1 MLVYFGALRAENKHC
16 VWYGLALALAPDD
29 GMSAVTFGTARFCT
43 TSDLERLDGCTMT
56 FGTARPLGIA
66 APVRDASLVW
76 DASPPHSLRGGAHG
90 GETGLVAHGQG
101 RLEPEAQEALA
112 HSRRRPAPAPAPAR
126 VATSAHK
133 NLKDSEPLISHMP
146 TPQTPTKARTPARR

>member
-1 MLVYFGALRAENKHC
+1 MLVYFRALYSAENKHC

-90 GETGLVAHGQG
+90 GETGLVAHGPSGSLPGEQV
-101 RLEPEAQEALA
+101 AYALIVA
-112 HSRRRPAPAPAPAR
+112 SYRRRMGVIALVIAPGY
-126 VATSAHK
+126 
-133 NLKDSEPLISHMP
+133 
-146 TPQTPTKARTPARR
+146 